1 MSENKFTFAF
11 FPYLKTTEPVRYRGI
26 TIRSSDDLTALP
38 TDAIPHLEKLRRMF
52 FLKDHFRIKQMSYAF
67 CNSVDKASVSK
78 FTEELFEFQTF
89 ICYFYSSPHPTSGD
103 PFLRSEHS
111 SLYLFQPKEIFEGLI
126 SDEHNVEVLPE
137 AQNIKV
143 NARKEVDGYEGVLNN
158 KSYLWVTD
166 GSRIFPPTVSLWLN
180 ISQDLGVEFNHQLA
194 DSDTYRPVVEYFAAK
209 NDAGFFRKRILTAL
223 SWYNKSI
230 RIDIDES
237 EALINLA
244 IAFESLLDL
253 DRGDSLTTRF
263 KEAVGLLAGDIG
275 RLDSWLTQFYNA
287 RSDIVHKGQSR
298 HLMFISTDD
307 PKKDIGKPELE
318 YRSLVSYGRQI
329 FRVCAATVLTGA
341 KLANKLNL
349 PSLLISNQERFE
361 RIFQTLGEKDKTPV
375 ERILSTSQD
384 VNDIENYRFVPEKG
398 LKIDRLIGTAKLM
411 AKQILETN
419 PDYDSELIG
428 QMQSLVS
435 TDTKNHYEALS
446 FINILQEKAQAKNIS
461 EPAKSNL
468 HHLMT
473 TLLKSIWGYTFIYF
487 YQLQNKKLQDAN
499 DVLAAK

>member
-1 MSENKFTFAF
+1 M
-11 FPYLKTTEPVRYRGI
+11 
-26 TIRSSDDLTALP
+26 
-38 TDAIPHLEKLRRMF
+38 
-52 FLKDHFRIKQMSYAF
+52 
-67 CNSVDKASVSK
+67 
-78 FTEELFEFQTF
+78 
-89 ICYFYSSPHPTSGD
+89 
-103 PFLRSEHS
+103 
-111 SLYLFQPKEIFEGLI
+111 
-126 SDEHNVEVLPE
+126 
-137 AQNIKV
+137 
-143 NARKEVDGYEGVLNN
+143 
-158 KSYLWVTD
+158 
-166 GSRIFPPTVSLWLN
+166 
-180 ISQDLGVEFNHQLA
+180 
-194 DSDTYRPVVEYFAAK
+194 
-209 NDAGFFRKRILTAL
+209 
-223 SWYNKSI
+223 
-230 RIDIDES
+230 
-237 EALINLA
+237 
-244 IAFESLLDL
+244 
-253 DRGDSLTTRF
+253 
-263 KEAVGLLAGDIG
+263 
-275 RLDSWLTQFYNA
+275 
-287 RSDIVHKGQSR
+287 
-298 HLMFISTDD
+298 MFISTDD